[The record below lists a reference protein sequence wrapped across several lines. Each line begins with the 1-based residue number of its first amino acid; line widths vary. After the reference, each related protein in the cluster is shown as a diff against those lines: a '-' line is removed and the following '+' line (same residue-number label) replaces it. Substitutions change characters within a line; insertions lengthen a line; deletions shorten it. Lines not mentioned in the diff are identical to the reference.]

1 LHTRPIV
8 SAASSFHRPILTIFS
23 FPSSAPPRSHHDRTG
38 NRHHRN
44 HQHQQKTI
52 GYLVQLGGIAAFTL
66 GVVFSLHHVAIGAA
80 YLGGAAAFYVGQKI
94 RAMS

>member
-1 LHTRPIV
+1 MT
-8 SAASSFHRPILTIFS
+8 
-23 FPSSAPPRSHHDRTG
+23 APAIGTTATTSISK
-38 NRHHRN
+38 
-44 HQHQQKTI
+44 KTI